1 MNYSII
7 MNMRVQDFGPRLIRS
22 LRMGQFVGLN
32 FGLVLLLAILIGLA
46 GRAAY
51 QISLQQNE
59 VIQTR
64 NRVERLTLR
73 MQILTLERTDLL
85 RRYLESGNRRQ
96 RLLYQ
101 SKHGEYE
108 TVYNELAFLLRN
120 TNEARALQVVLE
132 TEDAFD
138 GAVQE
143 AFDLYD
149 SGSPAE
155 AQQFWE
161 TEGWVLQRN
170 IIEATNRWIEVQDQ
184 QNEAIITQAR
194 RTESWAIWS
203 VSLFSGLILL
213 GGLLSS
219 IVVTRSVTKPISNL
233 VNKIKTVDFDL
244 TTRVNAS
251 GPAEIAFL
259 GQSFNAMA
267 ERLLQSKHELEA
279 ERDRFEREL
288 TAASQTQIS
297 FFPQFDPQ
305 IPYLDVACYWQPARE
320 LAGDFYTYMQLDQNR
335 FGVVLGDVVG
345 KGAAA
350 AMTGSLTLGL
360 TEAHLPD
367 YHHPVELLTKL
378 NNILCHRFRTD
389 QAAVACCYA
398 IFEASTRLMIV
409 ANAGSMFPYLRRRY
423 TINEIEIGGLPVGL
437 WPEAEYG
444 AKCVPLQPGDLIV
457 FSSDG
462 LVEAKNLSG
471 EFFGLDRFA
480 AELRQVPDQ
489 ASARQVIEHLTSALN
504 AFAGPA
510 HLSDDVTLIAIRVSS

>member
-7 MNMRVQDFGPRLIRS
+7 MFMRIPDFGPRLISS
-22 LRMGQFVGLN
+22 LRLGQFVGLN
-32 FGLVLLLAILIGLA
+32 FGLVLLLAIFIGLA
-46 GRAAY
+46 GRVAY

-64 NRVERLTLR
+64 NRVERLSLQL
-73 MQILTLERTDLL
+73 QILTLERTDLL
-85 RRYLESGNRRQ
+85 RRYLESGNQRQ

-120 TNEARALQVVLE
+120 TDEARALQFVLE
-132 TEDAFD
+132 AEDAFD
-138 GAVQE
+138 VAVMKT
-143 AFDLYD
+143 FKLYD
-149 SGSPAE
+149 SGSLAE
-155 AQQFWE
+155 AQQFWD
-161 TEGWVLQRN
+161 TEGWLLQRN
-170 IIEATNRWIEVQDQ
+170 IIEATNRWIDVQDR
-184 QNEAIITQAR
+184 QNKALIAQAR
-194 RTESWAIWS
+194 HTESWAIWS

-213 GGLLSS
+213 GGLASS
-219 IVVTRSVTKPISNL
+219 IIVTQSVTKPISNL
-233 VNKIKTVDFDL
+233 VSKIKSVDFDL

-251 GPAEIAFL
+251 GPAEITFL

-267 ERLLQSKHELEA
+267 ERLLESKQQLKA
-279 ERDRFEREL
+279 ERDRFEQEL
-288 TAASQTQIS
+288 TAASQTQVS
-297 FFPQFDPQ
+297 FFPQFNPQ
-305 IPYLDVACYWQPARE
+305 VSYLDVACYWQPARE
-320 LAGDFYTYMQLDQNR
+320 LAGDFYTYMQLDPDR

-367 YHHPVELLTKL
+367 YRHPVDLLTNL
-378 NNILCHRFRTD
+378 NHILCTRFRTD

-398 IFEASTRLMIV
+398 IFEASTRSMVV
-409 ANAGSMFPYLRRRY
+409 ANAGSMFPYLRRSY
-423 TINEIEIGGLPVGL
+423 TISEIEIGGLPVGL

-444 AKCVPLQPGDLIV
+444 SKCVQLQPGDLIV

-462 LVEAKNLSG
+462 LAEARNSAA
-471 EFFGLDRFA
+471 EFFGLDRFM

-489 ASARQVIEHLTSALN
+489 ASAQQVINRLTSALN
-504 AFAGPA
+504 AFVGPE
-510 HLSDDVTLIAIRVSS
+510 HLSDDVTLIAVRVIN